1 MAGPSR
7 RSAGARG
14 HQPGAG
20 DPPAAYP
27 QPRQLRVACRVRLYV
42 DWVELDPP
50 RREEL
55 LRPGAGR
62 SARPVE
68 ELDHRSGNSSRFL
81 TSHVRLLAQS
91 RSRLYPRAADPSTPS
106 GGETIVEPRPAEGG
120 EPREHDQDDEGPDES
135 AVGQL
140 LGQERG
146 DVGSEELRV
155 EQEPERVSPDDRQ
168 DIEKDVE
175 PARQYRE

>member
-1 MAGPSR
+1 MC
-7 RSAGARG
+7 
-14 HQPGAG
+14 
-20 DPPAAYP
+20 
-27 QPRQLRVACRVRLYV
+27 V
-42 DWVELDPP
+42 
-50 RREEL
+50 
-55 LRPGAGR
+55 
-62 SARPVE
+62 
-68 ELDHRSGNSSRFL
+68 SSRN
-81 TSHVRLLAQS
+81 RG
-91 RSRLYPRAADPSTPS
+91 SRLSPRPRDPSPPS
-106 GGETIVEPRPAEGG
+106 GGEPIVEPRPAEGG
-120 EPREHDQDDEGPDES
+120 EPREHDQDDEGSDES